1 MILEGA
7 RVLADVA
14 AERTLEAKAVFN
26 EHGIVVF
33 PRSVEHRTMKREG
46 ISYEDD
52 YAGNALA
59 AMVRPGAFEVR
70 FHKSYS
76 DRQVARILSAI
87 AAETGFE
94 VLGAWRVTYQ
104 GRPLNIRSGA

>member
-14 AERTLEAKAVFN
+14 AEQTPEAKAVFN
-26 EHGIVVF
+26 EHGIIVF
-33 PRSVEHRTMKREG
+33 PRFVEHRTMKREG

-59 AMVRPGAFEVR
+59 AMIRPGAFEIR

-76 DRQVARILSAI
+76 DQRVTLIVSAI
-87 AAETGFE
+87 VAETGFE
-94 VLGAWRVTYQ
+94 VLSAWRVTYQ
-104 GRPLNIRSGA
+104 GRPLTIQSGA